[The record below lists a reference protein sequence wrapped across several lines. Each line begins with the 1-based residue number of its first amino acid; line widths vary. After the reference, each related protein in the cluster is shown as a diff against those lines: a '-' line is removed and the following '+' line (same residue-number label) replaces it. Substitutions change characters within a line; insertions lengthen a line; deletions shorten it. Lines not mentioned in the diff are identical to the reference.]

1 MKLIFVVLF
10 FCLEIWCWGQPGD
23 PSIFQKKHWTDV
35 LKVEPDNC
43 EARLQRARYIF
54 LEGKEAE
61 LINDINVLEELDFI
75 IFQNPNFTQERWAE
89 LYLLRGDYKYY
100 NLNSIDRAMDDY
112 MLALRYSLNLVESKL
127 REVFCESTYTIGQ
140 DPQWDLMAYRIIR
153 EFVLYKKECF
163 ENKPLNHYFFL
174 FQELVQ
180 LGEYHL
186 KLDDVEKAKH
196 IADYLTELIPRTHTM
211 NSIKVAD
218 YFEVF
223 GLQCR
228 IAMHQRNQPL
238 FIHYFYQYV
247 GSPHGQYHR
256 IDQDVIDYFFTEIKD
271 KNYLWNISAAILY
284 CREWY
289 MGNDEVKQ
297 KLDIWKNVR
306 LYLEAAEGQVPPDYF
321 YMTDFIHAIYE
332 FEHLGNSIAAFNAI
346 SRALIFNPNDMLV
359 HKYKLEIMQDRNY
372 SGRLETINDAVLQA
386 LEDDKRYTNLYLHDC
401 YKSHEYQAILQ
412 LPVLLV
418 TK

>member
-23 PSIFQKKHWTDV
+23 PSIFQKQHWTDI

-43 EARLQRARYIF
+43 EARLERARSVF

-61 LINDINVLEELDFI
+61 LINDIYVLEELDFI

-100 NLNSIDRAMDDY
+100 YLKSIDRAMDDY

-127 REVFCESTYTIGQ
+127 REVFCESTYTIGR

-153 EFVLYKKECF
+153 EFVLYKRECF

-196 IADYLTELIPRTHTM
+196 IADYLTELIPRTHTK
-211 NSIKVAD
+211 NSLKVAD
-218 YFEVF
+218 YFQVF
-223 GLQCR
+223 ALQCR
-228 IAMHQRNQPL
+228 IAMHERNETS
-238 FIHYFYQYV
+238 FTHYFYQYV
-247 GSPHGQYHR
+247 GAPDGQYHL
-256 IDQDVIDYFFTEIKD
+256 IEKDIIDYFFKIKRHD
-271 KNYLWNISAAILY
+271 YLWNISAAILY
-284 CREWY
+284 CRESY
-289 MGNDEVKQ
+289 VGNDAVLQEV
-297 KLDIWKNVR
+297 DIWKNVR
-306 LYLEAAEGQVPPDYF
+306 LYLEAAESQVPPDYF
-321 YMTDFIHAIYE
+321 YMTDFIRAKYLFDHA
-332 FEHLGNSIAAFNAI
+332 GDTQGAFYAI
-346 SRALIFNPNDMLV
+346 SKALTANPDDILV
-359 HKYKLEIMQDRNY
+359 HQYKLEIMQDRNY

-401 YKSHEYQAILQ
+401 YKSHDYQAILQ

-418 TK
+418 TSH

>member
-10 FCLEIWCWGQPGD
+10 FCLAIWCWGQPGD
-23 PSIFQKKHWTDV
+23 PSIFQKQHWTDI

-43 EARLQRARYIF
+43 EARLERARSVF

-61 LINDINVLEELDFI
+61 LINDIYVLEELDFI

-100 NLNSIDRAMDDY
+100 HLKSIDRAMDDY

-127 REVFCESTYTIGQ
+127 REVFCESTYTIGR

-153 EFVLYKKECF
+153 EFVLYKRECF

-196 IADYLTELIPRTHTM
+196 IADYLTELIPRTHTK
-211 NSIKVAD
+211 NSLKVSD
-218 YFEVF
+218 YFQVF
-223 GLQCR
+223 ALQCR
-228 IAMHQRNQPL
+228 IAMHERNETS
-238 FIHYFYQYV
+238 FTHYFYQYV
-247 GSPHGQYHR
+247 GAPDGQYHL
-256 IDQDVIDYFFTEIKD
+256 IEKDIIDYFFKIKRHD
-271 KNYLWNISAAILY
+271 YLWNISAAILY
-284 CREWY
+284 CRESY
-289 MGNDEVKQ
+289 VGNDAVLQEV
-297 KLDIWKNVR
+297 DIWKNVR
-306 LYLEAAEGQVPPDYF
+306 LYLEAAESQVPPDYF
-321 YMTDFIHAIYE
+321 YMTDFIRAKYLFDHA
-332 FEHLGNSIAAFNAI
+332 GDTQGAFYAI
-346 SRALIFNPNDMLV
+346 SKALTANPDDILV
-359 HKYKLEIMQDRNY
+359 HQYKLEIMQDRNY

-401 YKSHEYQAILQ
+401 YKSHDYQAILQ

-418 TK
+418 TSH